1 MNNSKIILFA
11 LSFFSIGNCWSD
23 EVDSLKVV
31 DVEEISIIAAP
42 KESRKLR
49 ELPNAVTLLSQ
60 QNLQAAQV
68 SSVKNL
74 TALVPNFYIPDYGSK
89 MSSALY
95 IRGIGSRTNTP
106 SVGLYVDN
114 MPYIDKSTFDFNYFD
129 VERID
134 VLRGPQSTLYGRNAM
149 GGIIKIHTK
158 SPFSYQGTDIRL
170 GAATHNSYNGSITRY
185 EQVSNRFA
193 YSLGGFYNYDGG
205 FFRNAARNNER
216 IDKGQ
221 SVGGRFRGIYLPSD
235 NWKLDLNINYEYTDQ
250 GAFPYGLYN
259 TTTGKMEQPAYNDK
273 SSYLRNLLNTGL
285 TMEYQGCNFLLSA
298 ITGYQYLQDRM
309 LLDQDFTSQN
319 IFTLEQRQ
327 HINTLSEEIVMRSK
341 DNHRWQWT
349 NGIFG
354 FYQWLKTDAPLTFKE
369 EGVKQIIEENA
380 NKAFDQLTATNPSA
394 PQMHMGINSNQLYTS
409 EDFKTPTLSGA
420 IYHQSTFNDLLI
432 KGLSATVG
440 LRLDYEKIW
449 LNYLSASNPLNFNF
463 TLDMPPHMHMESNGL
478 EAKSSLK
485 GKENTEYIQLLPKF
499 ALQYEWQK
507 ENNIYAT
514 ISRGYR
520 SGGYNIQMFSD
531 LITTSLKNSMLDA
544 LAADPQF
551 STMSTMIEQMKAEI
565 PDVDNVTRYKPEYTW
580 NYELGSHLTLW
591 NGRMTADLSAFLMD
605 TRDQQLTRFSDSGL
619 GRITVNAGRSRSIGA
634 EASLAAAIT
643 TNLTLSTSYG
653 YTHAT
658 FKDYITNTEING
670 KLEEISYNGN
680 YVPFT
685 PKQTFSIGAQYI
697 FNLHPSYLLDRI
709 QLNANYTGAGRIYW
723 TEKNNISQ
731 SFYGTLNARLS
742 LQKRNGEVNFWV
754 RNALNKDY
762 ATFYFESMGN
772 GFMQKGRPI
781 QAGVEVRCRF

>member
-1 MNNSKIILFA
+1 MNKSKIILSA
-11 LSFFSIGNCWSD
+11 LTFLSAGYCLAD
-23 EVDSLKVV
+23 DTDSLKVV
-31 DVEEISIIAAP
+31 DVEEVSIIATP
-42 KESRKLR
+42 KENRKLR
-49 ELPNAVTLLSQ
+49 EQPIAVTLLSQ
-60 QNLQAAQV
+60 ENLRAVQV
-68 SSVKNL
+68 NSVKNL
-74 TALVPNFYIPDYGSK
+74 TALIPNFYIPDYGSK

-114 MPYIDKSTFDFNYFD
+114 IPYIDKSAFDFNYFD

-134 VLRGPQSTLYGRNAM
+134 ILRGPQSTLYGRNAM

-158 SPFSYQGTDIRL
+158 SPFSYQGTDVRL
-170 GAATHNSYNGSITRY
+170 GAATHNSYNGSVTRY
-185 EQVSNRFA
+185 EQVSKHFA

-235 NWKLDLNINYEYTDQ
+235 NWKLDLNVNYEYTDQ
-250 GAFPYGLYN
+250 GAFPYGLYDK
-259 TTTGKMEQPAYNDK
+259 TTGKMEQPAYNDK

-285 TMEYQGCNFLLSA
+285 TVEYQGCNFLLSA

-319 IFTLEQRQ
+319 IFTLEQKQ

-341 DNHRWQWT
+341 DNRRWQWT
-349 NGIFG
+349 NGVFG
-354 FYQWLKTDAPLTFKE
+354 FYQWLKTDAPVTFKE
-369 EGVKQIIEENA
+369 DGVKQIIEENA
-380 NKAFDQLTATNPSA
+380 NEAFDEIANNPAA
-394 PQMHMGINSNQLYTS
+394 PQMHMGINSSQLYTG
-409 EDFKTPTLSGA
+409 ENFKTPTLSGA

-449 LNYLSASNPLNFNF
+449 LNYLSTSSPLNFDF
-463 TLDMPPHMHMESNGL
+463 TLDMPPYMHMESNGL
-478 EAKSSLK
+478 EASSSLK
-485 GKENTEYIQLLPKF
+485 GKESTDYVQLLPKF

-507 ENNIYAT
+507 GNNVYAT
-514 ISRGYR
+514 VSKGYR

-531 LITTSLKNSMLDA
+531 LVTTSLKNGMLDA

-551 STMSTMIEQMKAEI
+551 SSMSAMIGQMKTQMPEI
-565 PDVDNVTRYKPEYTW
+565 NDVAKYKPEYTW
-580 NYELGSHLTLW
+580 NYEIGSHLTLW
-591 NGRMTADLSAFLMD
+591 NGRVTADLSAFLMN

-619 GRITVNAGRSRSIGA
+619 GRITVNAGKSRSIGA
-634 EASLAAAIT
+634 EAALAAAIT
-643 TNLTLSTSYG
+643 NNMTLNLCYG

-658 FKDYITNTEING
+658 FKDYVTNAKVNG
-670 KLEEISYNGN
+670 ELKEISYNGN

-685 PKQTFSIGAQYI
+685 PKQTLSLGGQYI
-697 FNLHPSYLLDRI
+697 FHINPGYWIDRI
-709 QLNANYTGAGRIYW
+709 QLNADYTGAGRIYW
-723 TEKNNISQ
+723 TEKNDISQ
-731 SFYGTLNARLS
+731 AFYGTLNGRIS
-742 LQKRNGEVNFWV
+742 IQKENGEINFWV
-754 RNALNKDY
+754 RNALDKDY

-772 GFMQKGRPI
+772 GFMQKGRSI